1 MKCTVIIF
9 RKMFTKVAI
18 TLSAILLVTMAS
30 AVSAEEQ
37 TVMTRNLYLGAEIQS
52 LAAAE
57 TPGEFLAGLQEALAQ
72 IAANN
77 FPARAEALAA
87 EIIEK
92 KPHLIGLQEVFN
104 FTLNGYN
111 GPPPFRDHLTD
122 LLDALTAQGA
132 HYEVVAVV
140 KNLDIAIPVPGIG
153 IVAVLDRDV
162 ILARSDVMTEKVDL
176 TGFCQK
182 TSVDGCNYQVI
193 AEADTPVGTISFERG
208 FVAVDAWIG
217 SLPVRFVNTHLEVRD
232 VDPTD
237 PASAGIQA
245 AQANELIG
253 ILDLLPNPE
262 NAPLIVVGDIN
273 SSPEDPV
280 QFEIVPPYIQLV
292 SAAYLDT
299 WTLRPGN
306 PKAYTCCQA
315 EDLLNDDSILYE
327 RIDVIFTSEEP
338 DRVKANTVGN
348 DEDDR
353 LPSGLWPSDHAG
365 VVARM
370 EMAP

>member
-1 MKCTVIIF
+1 MHHT
-9 RKMFTKVAI
+9 
-18 TLSAILLVTMAS
+18 
-30 AVSAEEQ
+30 
-37 TVMTRNLYLGAEIQS
+37 
-52 LAAAE
+52 
-57 TPGEFLAGLQEALAQ
+57 
-72 IAANN
+72 
-77 FPARAEALAA
+77 
-87 EIIEK
+87 
-92 KPHLIGLQEVFN
+92 
-104 FTLNGYN
+104 
-111 GPPPFRDHLTD
+111 
-122 LLDALTAQGA
+122 
-132 HYEVVAVV
+132 V
-140 KNLDIAIPVPGIG
+140 KNLDIAIPVLGIG

-315 EDLLNDDSILYE
+315 EDLLNPESILYE
-327 RIDVIFTSEEP
+327 RIDVIFTSMEP
-338 DRVKANTVGN
+338 ERVKANVVGN
-348 DEDDR
+348 DEDDH

-370 EMAP
+370 EVAP